1 MFHNILSTIIL
12 STVINILFYFQFKIG
27 RGSTACVFRFQ
38 PYIDAKFEPSN
49 YAVKVFQDESIYEH
63 EKELNNELIKRFE
76 ELKKS
81 ESINSELEMKTSDM
95 FIYQVACIDSHNAI
109 VYEPVGEKLGQLT
122 PQKIDQIFKAV
133 RSLHR
138 LEIIHRDLSPNH
150 FYQVYKQF

>member
-1 MFHNILSTIIL
+1 M
-12 STVINILFYFQFKIG
+12 
-27 RGSTACVFRFQ
+27 FRFQ

-49 YAVKVFQDESIYEH
+49 YAVKVFQDKSFYER
-63 EKELNNELIKRFE
+63 EKELNNELTKRFE

-81 ESINSELEMKTSDM
+81 ESIDSQLEMMKTSDM

-109 VYEPVGEKLGQLT
+109 VYEPVGDKLSQLT
-122 PQKIDQIFKAV
+122 PVKIDQIFKAV

-150 FYQVYKQF
+150 FYQV